1 MIADFL
7 HEVKGLQMRKSVECR
22 PPQNDHGRRTDC
34 AVWSRCVLAED
45 LREDFD
51 GVGVLKRLE
60 CACISREVL
69 DGFQH
74 DDEEH

>member
-1 MIADFL
+1 M
-7 HEVKGLQMRKSVECR
+7 KSRDCKCENQLSAAR
-22 PPQNDHGRRTDC
+22 HKNDHGRRTDC